1 MIRSSLRRKTR
12 FGSSRGISSVITTV
26 FLVLTVLVISTN
38 VFLWA
43 LTQNAVYNDVVR
55 QRNQQDVDRL
65 MENIIATN
73 TTYFVP
79 STGKF
84 NVTTDIVNSG
94 SITAQI
100 VTLWVMDATL
110 QKYNVTDLQASNLN
124 LNPGNRQTFSKA
136 IRIPGAISTNSFSAW
151 FVTARGNTVNLA
163 IVQTVIV
170 SDVAQGIGSMAME
183 FATFGYYT
191 FASSTKLANWPTGI
205 VSFNVP
211 KNEYVAFRANLRN
224 LDPRKLTITLDSHS
238 LFWQPGRSGVS
249 DNAWFIVNVEADGT
263 IKSTYT
269 PITIAYLETKT
280 IIFASQN
287 DLGLGSFSQLKTP
300 NTVTSVAAFLL
311 LHGTIGSSP
320 YGQNIPFVSLFY
332 N

>member
-73 TTYFVP
+73 TTYVVP
-79 STGKF
+79 SANTI
-84 NVTTDIVNSG
+84 NVTTSIVNGG
-94 SITAQI
+94 STAAQI

-136 IRIPGAISTNSFSAW
+136 VRIPGAISTDSFGAW

-163 IVQTVIV
+163 IVQTVMV
-170 SDVAQGIGSMAME
+170 ADVAQGIGSMAME

-311 LHGTIGSSP
+311 LHGTIGSTP